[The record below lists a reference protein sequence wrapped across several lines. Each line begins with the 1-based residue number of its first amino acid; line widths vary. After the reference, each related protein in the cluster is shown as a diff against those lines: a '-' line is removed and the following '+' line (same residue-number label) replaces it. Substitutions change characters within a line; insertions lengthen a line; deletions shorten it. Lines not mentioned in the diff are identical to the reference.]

1 MRASASCDDP
11 VPRTCRFP
19 STSDRSRQDM
29 TISDAPATAG
39 PITDTVRAFAQGANY
54 LPSPDPFIA
63 KTPYHRPLDARR
75 LDAVPWPAPL
85 EEQNWIS
92 DPGLMANRLLMNFY
106 ESGALFLPADG
117 LARRQAEFEDFYS
130 AEALRNA
137 ELARPEAERFVFGF
151 LDSAVRLTG
160 RWDTDALEAHVT
172 AAISETTSADRPV
185 LRAIEE
191 SAEPKR
197 AAELM
202 IAQMALDGLTE
213 ATAMSQN
220 LGGAFGAGQSEL
232 FKIFIDEFGYG
243 VFDAKHSTLF
253 AELCRSVGMNDEP
266 HHYWF
271 FYLPS
276 WIAGN
281 NYFYKVTR
289 SRTDFFRYIGGM
301 AFLEATFA
309 PSFAAMTKTFRAVYG
324 DAVDTR
330 YFDEHAHI
338 DEHHGRMA
346 VYDLL
351 LPLGRKHGAH
361 AIKEMVRGIE
371 EVRLLGR
378 LGDEDLLAQITW
390 RPEAVQ
396 AAPGGEGERLEPGRF
411 ETRVADR
418 DTLVA
423 VESGTAGLHWT
434 PTGGPLELAAG
445 QGVRVPRG
453 RLYGV

>member
-1 MRASASCDDP
+1 M
-11 VPRTCRFP
+11 V
-19 STSDRSRQDM
+19 
-29 TISDAPATAG
+29 
-39 PITDTVRAFAQGANY
+39 
-54 LPSPDPFIA
+54 
-63 KTPYHRPLDARR
+63 
-75 LDAVPWPAPL
+75 
-85 EEQNWIS
+85 EEDWVC

-106 ESGALFLPADG
+106 ESGSLFLPSDG
-117 LARRQAEFEDFYS
+117 LARQQAAFEDFYRT
-130 AEALRNA
+130 EAAQAA
-137 ELARPEAERFVFGF
+137 ELARPEVERFVFGF
-151 LDSAVRLTG
+151 LDSAVRVTG
-160 RWDTDALEAHVT
+160 QWDTDALEAHVT
-172 AAISETTSADRPV
+172 AAIKETTSADRPV

-191 SAEPKR
+191 SPDPKR
-197 AAELM
+197 AAETM

-220 LGGAFGAGQSEL
+220 LGGAFGAEQSEL

-253 AELCRSVGMNDEP
+253 AELARSVGMNDQP
-266 HHYWF
+266 HHYWY

-309 PSFAAMTKTFRAVYG
+309 PSFAAMTKTFRSVYG

-351 LPLGRKHGAH
+351 LPLGRKHGAY
-361 AIKEMVRGIE
+361 AIQEMVRGIE

-378 LGDEDLLAQITW
+378 IGDEDLLAQIAW
-390 RPEAVQ
+390 RPEAID
-396 AAPGGEGERLEPGRF
+396 AAGTGGEPLEPGGAF

-418 DTLVA
+418 DTVIA
-423 VESGTAGLHWT
+423 VVEGEAELHWS
-434 PTGGPLELAAG
+434 PTGAPLRFGSG
-445 QGVRVPRG
+445 QSVRVPRG
-453 RLYGV
+453 RLYGVVPGEGSAVTLSEAAEGTR